1 MTRQVGVP
9 LYSLL
14 RVCIDRRSGCVMVK
28 DLIASKGKQGR
39 HHYPS
44 DEERAARDERLYIY
58 RYNQA
63 GEKTR
68 RDNGVEQADLF

>member
-1 MTRQVGVP
+1 
-9 LYSLL
+9 
-14 RVCIDRRSGCVMVK
+14 MVK